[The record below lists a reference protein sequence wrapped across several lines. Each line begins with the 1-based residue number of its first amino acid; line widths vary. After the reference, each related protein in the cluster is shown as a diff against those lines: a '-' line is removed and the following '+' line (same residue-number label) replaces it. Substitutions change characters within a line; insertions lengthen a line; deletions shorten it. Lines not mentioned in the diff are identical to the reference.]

1 MKKAL
6 ILAVIALLAFGFGP
20 AKHTFAQ
27 SKVVRLTLID
37 ENGSGED
44 GSAQLTDQGDG
55 TTKVELIMLNVPEGD
70 IQPAAIHEGTCANLD
85 AAETHQLEPVT
96 ESRSTTMVKAALADL
111 TAEKHAITVYK
122 SATDKLIISCGNL
135 PTGSTGEL
143 EYSR

>member
-6 ILAVIALLAFGFGP
+6 ILAVVALLVFGFGP
-20 AKHTFAQ
+20 AKHAFAQ

-70 IQPAAIHEGTCANLD
+70 VQTAAIHKGTCANLD
-85 AAETHQLEPVT
+85 AAEVYQLESVT
-96 ESRSTTMVKAALADL
+96 ASKSTTSVKASLADL
-111 TAEKHAITVYK
+111 TAEKHAITVYR
-122 SATDKLIISCGNL
+122 SASDKTIVSCGNL
-135 PTGSTGEL
+135 PTGTTAPGGVM
-143 EYSR
+143 